1 MRTARF
7 VLWLAWINLAFLTLE
22 AILNAIGSMIHL

>member
-7 VLWLAWINLAFLTLE
+7 VLWLAWINLAFLTLG

>member
-7 VLWLAWINLAFLTLE
+7 ILWLAWINLAFLTFE
-22 AILNAIGSMIHL
+22 AILNAIGSMIKI

>member
-7 VLWLAWINLAFLTLE
+7 VLWLAWINLAFLTFE
-22 AILNAIGSMIHL
+22 AILNAIGSMIRL

>member
-7 VLWLAWINLAFLTLE
+7 VLGLAWINLAFLIFE
-22 AILNAIGSMIHL
+22 ALLNAVGMVVKF